1 MPQGVHN
8 HTLKRQE
15 ISKWS
20 CQVTPP
26 VWGKNYNLPAVRRG
40 YPAAGG
46 KKTVLVIAYI
56 PYTHREIRQISVKI
70 PTPGSKYDFFE

>member
-1 MPQGVHN
+1 LAGVGEDWK
-8 HTLKRQE
+8 TG
-15 ISKWS
+15 SKFED
-20 CQVTPP
+20 
-26 VWGKNYNLPAVRRG
+26 KNYNLPAVRRE